1 MEKQI
6 AELLNKELKYKGIT
20 KYQLKEMG
28 INQSVYQAILKIGK
42 YQDKTY
48 TLKSLVSVLNAL
60 NICKLELIIHG
71 NKFTLIVK

>member
-42 YQDKTY
+42 YKDKTY
-48 TLKSLVSVLNAL
+48 TLKSLVSVLKAL
-60 NICKLELIIHG
+60 NIGKLELVIHG
-71 NKFTLIVK
+71 NKFTLSVK

>member
-60 NICKLELIIHG
+60 NIGKLELIIHG
-71 NKFTLIVK
+71 NKFTLSVK

>member
-60 NICKLELIIHG
+60 NIGKLELVIHG
-71 NKFTLIVK
+71 NKFTLSVK